1 MAAKAWK
8 WVMKHEWLLV
18 VLLLVTLMRVPT
30 LFEPYWYGDEGIY
43 LTIGKAV
50 SVGRELYKDIHDNK
64 PPLLY
69 VMAALAAAR
78 MLIEE
83 RGAMKHVFMAGILIG
98 LGGLFKIPA
107 VLEAGIW
114 PLVWWRFKDRGWF
127 TKSAVLGVGGVLPVL
142 ISIGFY

>member
-69 VMAALAAAR
+69 VMAA
-78 MLIEE
+78 
-83 RGAMKHVFMAGILIG
+83 MAGGSQFWFRLIAGAWNIATVVVFAG
-98 LGGLFKIPA
+98 LAKKMI
-107 VLEAGIW
+107 
-114 PLVWWRFKDRGWF
+114 
-127 TKSAVLGVGGVLPVL
+127 GVGRTRGVVVATVVFAGLTNLPL
-142 ISIGFY
+142 LEGNIANAEL